1 MAYFSVEIM
10 HESTNI
16 QKGKHF
22 QFLKTVLWLGLTAFG
37 GPQMHLPL
45 FKKRLIERKPFI
57 THDDLIEIT
66 AFCNLLPGPTTTQ
79 TITTIGLK
87 LGGPRLAIFTVLFWA
102 LPGASL
108 LLILALS
115 PKFLS
120 AHQLQYIPATVVGFM
135 VYGFLSMSQWMEKTP
150 LNWGILIFSGILG
163 FAIHS
168 PLIFP
173 IGVVLAAILSARFSK
188 RHGPKTILPRSQIKW
203 KNLTVFF
210 IIFTIVGAGGLLLSK
225 YKTQSK
231 WLQPVVY
238 FENTYRMGAL
248 SFGGGNV
255 LAAMT
260 MEQYV
265 HHKKRLTLDE
275 LNTGIGAIQAS
286 PGPNFNLAVYT
297 NAIAMRN
304 AGYEEPGQI
313 LGGIIGLIAVFLPG
327 ILLVLFA
334 YPIWTILQNYSALQ
348 RSIPGIF
355 AVSVGFILSAS
366 LILGEQLILNI
377 QNLQS
382 VKISTHLFVLL
393 GTVLMLFSNK
403 ISTPLVVL
411 FSILIGWLLP

>member
-1 MAYFSVEIM
+1 M

-16 QKGKHF
+16 QKGKQF

-37 GPQMHLPL
+37 GPQMHLPH
-45 FKKRLIERKPFI
+45 FKKRLIERKRFI
-57 THDDLIEIT
+57 TQEDLIEIT

-79 TITTIGLK
+79 TITTVGLK
-87 LGGPRLAIFTVLFWA
+87 LGGPKLAILTVLFWA
-102 LPGASL
+102 LPGATLML
-108 LLILALS
+108 LLALS

-120 AHQLQYIPATVVGFM
+120 AHQLQYISATVVGFM

-150 LNWGILIFSGILG
+150 LNWGILIVSGILG
-163 FAIHS
+163 FAIHT

-173 IGVVLAAILSARFSK
+173 IGVVLAALISAKFGQ
-188 RHGPKTILPRSQIKW
+188 HTGPKTILPKSQIKW
-203 KNLTVFF
+203 RNLTVFF
-210 IIFTIVGAGGLLLSK
+210 IIFTVVGVGGLLLSK

-275 LNTGIGAIQAS
+275 LNTGIGAIQAT

-297 NAIAMRN
+297 NAVAMRN
-304 AGYEEPGQI
+304 AGYQESGQI
-313 LGGIIGLIAVFLPG
+313 LGGFIGLIAVFLPG

-334 YPIWTILQNYSALQ
+334 YPIWSILQNYSGLQ

-355 AVSVGFILSAS
+355 AVSVGFILAAS
-366 LILGEQLILNI
+366 LILCEQLLIGI
-377 QNLQS
+377 QHLPS
-382 VKISTHLFVLL
+382 SKISTHLFVLTS
-393 GTVLMLFSNK
+393 TVVMLYSKK

-411 FSILIGWLLP
+411 FSILVGWLMP

>member
-1 MAYFSVEIM
+1 M

-16 QKGKHF
+16 QKGKQF

-37 GPQMHLPL
+37 GPQMHLPH
-45 FKKRLIERKPFI
+45 FKKRLIERKGFI
-57 THDDLIEIT
+57 TQEDLIEIT

-87 LGGPRLAIFTVLFWA
+87 LGGPRLAMLTVLFWA
-102 LPGASL
+102 LHGATLML
-108 LLILALS
+108 LLALS
-115 PKFLS
+115 PKFLG
-120 AHQLQYIPATVVGFM
+120 AHQLQYISATVVGFM
-135 VYGFLSMSQWMEKTP
+135 VYGFLSMSQWMEKNP
-150 LNWGILIFSGILG
+150 LNWGILIVSGILG
-163 FAIHS
+163 FAIHT

-173 IGVVLAAILSARFSK
+173 IGVVLAALISAKFGNYS
-188 RHGPKTILPRSQIKW
+188 GPKTVLPKSEIKW
-203 KNLTVFF
+203 RNLTAFF
-210 IIFTIVGAGGLLLSK
+210 IIFTLVGAGGLFLSK

-265 HHKKRLTLDE
+265 HHKKRLSLDE
-275 LNTGIGAIQAS
+275 LNTGIGAIQAA

-297 NAIAMRN
+297 NSIAMRN
-304 AGYEEPGQI
+304 AGYQESGQI
-313 LGGIIGLIAVFLPG
+313 LGGLIGLIAVFLPG

-334 YPIWTILQNYSALQ
+334 YPIWTILQDFSGLQ

-355 AVSVGFILSAS
+355 AVSVGFILAAS
-366 LILGEQLILNI
+366 LILCEQLLINI
-377 QNLQS
+377 QNLAS
-382 VKISTHLFVLL
+382 SKISTHLFVLTA
-393 GTVLMLFSNK
+393 TVIMLYSKK

-411 FSILIGWLLP
+411 FSILVGWLLP

>member
-1 MAYFSVEIM
+1 M

-16 QKGKHF
+16 QKGKQF

-37 GPQMHLPL
+37 GPQMHLPH
-45 FKKRLIERKPFI
+45 FKKRLIERKRFI
-57 THDDLIEIT
+57 TQEDLIEIT

-79 TITTIGLK
+79 TITTVGLK
-87 LGGPRLAIFTVLFWA
+87 LGGPRLAILTVLFWA
-102 LPGASL
+102 LPGAALML
-108 LLILALS
+108 LLALS

-120 AHQLQYIPATVVGFM
+120 AHQLQYISATVVGFM

-150 LNWGILIFSGILG
+150 LNWGILIVSGILG
-163 FAIHS
+163 FAIHT

-173 IGVVLAAILSARFSK
+173 IGVVLAALISAKFGKHS
-188 RHGPKTILPRSQIKW
+188 GPKTILPKSEIKW
-203 KNLTVFF
+203 RNLTVFF
-210 IIFTIVGAGGLLLSK
+210 IIFTVVGAGGLFLSK

-265 HHKKRLTLDE
+265 HHKKRMTLDE
-275 LNTGIGAIQAS
+275 LNTGIGAIQAA

-297 NAIAMRN
+297 NAVAMRN
-304 AGYEEPGQI
+304 AGYQKPGQI
-313 LGGIIGLIAVFLPG
+313 LGGFIGLIAVFLPG

-334 YPIWTILQNYSALQ
+334 YPIWSILQNHSGLQ

-355 AVSVGFILSAS
+355 AVSVGFILTAS
-366 LILGEQLILNI
+366 LILCEQLLINI
-377 QNLQS
+377 QNLPS
-382 VKISTHLFVLL
+382 SKISTHLFVLTS
-393 GTVLMLFSNK
+393 TVVMLYSKK
-403 ISTPLVVL
+403 IATPLVVL
-411 FSILIGWLLP
+411 FSILVGWLLP